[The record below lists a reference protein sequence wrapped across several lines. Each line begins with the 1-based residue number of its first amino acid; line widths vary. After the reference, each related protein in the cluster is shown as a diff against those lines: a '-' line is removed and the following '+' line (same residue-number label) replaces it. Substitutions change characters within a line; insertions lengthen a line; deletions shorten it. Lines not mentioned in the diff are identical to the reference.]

1 MRARTLT
8 VRLHSTTTPPT
19 MKPTTAV
26 TAKARSLTKTHA
38 SRRGRS
44 RQSSKQSRR
53 PQEAKQKKDAHA
65 DERVEAKEEDA
76 KTRAPPT
83 PMYDE
88 TEARVFDRA
97 DASPNA
103 AARTL
108 ERVSVNEI
116 KEIERA
122 NARNAPAAARA
133 REAAFRAMMQREKER
148 EGERGALE
156 RALSVDSLLVFGCDG
171 VLPELVNARVAM
183 LGVVTGGVVEALTG
197 KSYPEQLAYN
207 LTHGTSALIVGAII
221 AASCLPSITA
231 EADGEEIYGSGVCKW
246 KRDATARAERGYLVD
261 PLNLDVRTLPGKD
274 TVLGRVGWVPFTE
287 LLNGRLAM
295 ITLILLF
302 AGESIAGRPF
312 FTP

>member
-1 MRARTLT
+1 MRVL
-8 VRLHSTTTPPT
+8 
-19 MKPTTAV
+19 
-26 TAKARSLTKTHA
+26 
-38 SRRGRS
+38 
-44 RQSSKQSRR
+44 
-53 PQEAKQKKDAHA
+53 EAKD
-65 DERVEAKEEDA
+65 
-76 KTRAPPT
+76 APPT
-83 PMYDE
+83 PTPTYDE

-103 AARTL
+103 APRTL

-207 LTHGTSALIVGAII
+207 LTHGTSALIIGAVI

-295 ITLILLF
+295 ITLIVLF

>member
-1 MRARTLT
+1 MSDDDDVDANANV
-8 VRLHSTTTPPT
+8 VRVEGAEGATA
-19 MKPTTAV
+19 KPT
-26 TAKARSLTKTHA
+26 
-38 SRRGRS
+38 
-44 RQSSKQSRR
+44 
-53 PQEAKQKKDAHA
+53 
-65 DERVEAKEEDA
+65 
-76 KTRAPPT
+76 APV
-83 PMYDE
+83 YDE
-88 TEARVFDRA
+88 TEARVFDRG
-97 DASPNA
+97 DASSPS

-108 ERVSVNEI
+108 ERVSVQEM

-122 NARNAPAAARA
+122 NERNAPAAARA
-133 REAAFRAMMQREKER
+133 REAAFRAMMDREKER
-148 EGERGALE
+148 EGERGAVE

-197 KSYPEQLAYN
+197 KSYPEQLAWN
-207 LTHGTSALIVGAII
+207 LTHGVSALIVGAVI

-231 EADGEEIYGSGVCKW
+231 QADGVEVYGSGVCKW

-295 ITLILLF
+295 ITLICLF